1 MNEETVELLTLG
13 GTGASLRIS
22 ASRRLMV
29 GVVEDPWFDAA
40 ITVDA
45 YPFAGT
51 IDTILTLSELREW
64 AQAMRSVDDL
74 SHRVALGGNRAAEV
88 LIDIERQTG
97 GSEGALAL
105 EVSVTPS
112 GDDPDPYLRF
122 LIFDVAPFWNE
133 TAARIDGLN

>member
-22 ASRRLMV
+22 ASRRQMV

-97 GSEGALAL
+97 G
-105 EVSVTPS
+105 
-112 GDDPDPYLRF
+112 
-122 LIFDVAPFWNE
+122 
-133 TAARIDGLN
+133 